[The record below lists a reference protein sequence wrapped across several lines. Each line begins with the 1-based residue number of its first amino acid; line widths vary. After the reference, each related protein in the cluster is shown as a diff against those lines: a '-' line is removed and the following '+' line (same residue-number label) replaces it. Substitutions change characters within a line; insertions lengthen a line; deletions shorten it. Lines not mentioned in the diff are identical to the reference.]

1 MVMACLS
8 MIVIAWV
15 INTIVTSSV
24 EVMLKQMNVVSV
36 MDQVLDKT
44 NVTVIVMY

>member
-36 MDQVLDKT
+36 KDQVLDKT
-44 NVTVIVMY
+44 NVTVNVIH

>member
-1 MVMACLS
+1 

-36 MDQVLDKT
+36 KDQVLDKT
-44 NVTVIVMY
+44 NVTVNVIH